1 MSQPKLQYG
10 IHCNECQ
17 FEGQA
22 RTNSSNIFLIFFAL
36 LCTSVFFLPLIIV
49 ALVYM
54 AVAISRPAKKSC
66 PSCKSTNIIDLEL
79 KSVQKIEENVAN
91 TNKSH
96 QI

>member
-1 MSQPKLQYG
+1 MSQPKLEYG

-54 AVAISRPAKKSC
+54 AIAITRPAKKSC
-66 PSCKSTNIIDLEL
+66 PSCKSSDIIDLEL
-79 KSVQKIEENVAN
+79 QSVRKLEEHAVN
-91 TNKSH
+91 TNKS
-96 QI
+96 QQV